1 LRFIISA
8 EKIRIINQT
17 KTSPLV
23 KYYATIISGIL
34 AALLISGFVSQAY
47 AADLHA
53 GLVPQQDK
61 ATVSYIGVKTVT
73 LSYPAGSSLAQE
85 FDGKSERVQ
94 FTLNGSAGEDG
105 NGMGAVI
112 NSINKAFVEAQ
123 SPVQVQQAEITYTAV
138 LKGGPDSTL
147 ISYKLE
153 LKPTLQKYLITS
165 DSSGDI
171 IDLEWRGIV
180 VKDALVV
187 TPQEVTANP
196 SDLQIGEIDVNHPL
210 GLLQA
215 LHPSVAGKLANTQAS
230 DVLNDPIAN
239 FQAFNAPMGVWHVLF
254 DPVGAYGGG
263 VGLTGTGGAKALSV
277 YSLGEGSLREG
288 SYRETERDATVTI
301 DGAEVKAHSS
311 TPPPSG
317 QITIAGY
324 ANAQENQ
331 GTEFAIVTAEAPAG
345 AQTSSGGFPIQVLL
359 VLGGMMG
366 AVAIFVLL
374 KARK

>member
-1 LRFIISA
+1 M
-8 EKIRIINQT
+8 
-17 KTSPLV
+17 
-23 KYYATIISGIL
+23 KYYVTVISGII

-53 GLVPQQDK
+53 GLIPQQDK
-61 ATVSYIGVKTVT
+61 ATISYIGVKTVT
-73 LSYPAGSSLAQE
+73 ISYQPGSALSRELE
-85 FDGKSERVQ
+85 GKSERVQ
-94 FTLNGSAGEDG
+94 FTMNGTADQTE
-105 NGMGAVI
+105 NGMSGVI
-112 NSINKAFVEAQ
+112 DAINRALAQAQ
-123 SPVQVQQAEITYTAV
+123 SPVQAQQTEITYTAV
-138 LKGGPDSTL
+138 LKGEADRAL

-153 LKPTLQKYLITS
+153 LKPTLQRYLITS

-171 IDLEWRGIV
+171 IDMEWRGIV
-180 VKDALVV
+180 INDALAV
-187 TPQEVTANP
+187 TPQEVTATP
-196 SDLQIGEIDVNHPL
+196 SDLQVGEINVNHPI

-215 LHPSVAGKLANTQAS
+215 LHPSVAEKLANTPAS

-239 FQAFNAPMGVWHVLF
+239 FQTFNAPMGVWHVLF

-263 VGLTGTGGAKALSV
+263 VGLEGTGGAKALTV

-288 SYRETERDATVTI
+288 SYRETEKDATVAV
-301 DGAEVKAHSS
+301 DGAEVDVHSS

-324 ANAQENQ
+324 ANTQENQ
-331 GTEFAIVTAEAPAG
+331 GSEFAIVTAEAPAG